1 MKEFNNLRMIATL
14 MTVIPIYANTIGIT
28 TPVNFVLLGEIG
40 PEVDG
45 TYHTHTWMKIFD
57 FRQQ

>member
-1 MKEFNNLRMIATL
+1 MIATL
-14 MTVIPIYANTIGIT
+14 MTVIPIYTNTIGIT

-45 TYHTHTWMKIFD
+45 TYHTHARVMPKY
-57 FRQQ
+57 